1 MVVTTG
7 DSGTGLMN
15 TRRPLASVAV
25 RMPSYRAA
33 ATRKDGSGAWAG
45 DVGASST
52 GNKAMTPRASRLG
65 TERVMRNLARRGSH
79 PRAGPSRGPVLRLR
93 SRAREGKQEVRGVD
107 RRWERQFQ
115 AASKSRSGRDGRT

>member
-33 ATRKDGSGAWAG
+33 ATRSDGSGAWPRPGGDPG
-45 DVGASST
+45 DVGASSI
-52 GNKAMTPRASRLG
+52 GRRAMTPRARRLG
-65 TERVMRNLARRGSH
+65 TDEAVAPSERLMRDLARQRAVVPDPG
-79 PRAGPSRGPVLRLR
+79 RAGDL
-93 SRAREGKQEVRGVD
+93 
-107 RRWERQFQ
+107 F
-115 AASKSRSGRDGRT
+115 SGYA